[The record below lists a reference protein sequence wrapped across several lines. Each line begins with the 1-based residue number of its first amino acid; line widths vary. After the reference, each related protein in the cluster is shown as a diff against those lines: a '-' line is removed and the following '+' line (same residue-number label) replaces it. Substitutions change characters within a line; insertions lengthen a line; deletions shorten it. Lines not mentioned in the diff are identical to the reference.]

1 MSRDS
6 YNHLKRHLL
15 ENKQNILLNIVQEH
29 LFVDGG
35 CDTVSHILCVVFWE
49 VFILLQPE

>member
-15 ENKQNILLNIVQEH
+15 EKKHNKLLNIVQEH
-29 LFVDGG
+29 MFIDGRLISLFFEKKNRLVE
-35 CDTVSHILCVVFWE
+35 S
-49 VFILLQPE
+49 